1 MSLSDITARLNI
13 TLKDIIALYEESKVS
28 QRSIDTLTKFIE
40 KNQYSEFLQLSESF
54 AKSSPFLNHD
64 DITLK
69 LCTGWNYLLD
79 LLNIE
84 QKNLLKRVKA
94 LKEDKKADPDNIAKQ
109 EALLF
114 DLESRKTHVK
124 LDAARFRA
132 MITIPFE
139 NFKNE
144 NYDYM
149 AQHKQNVIEKR
160 GEKK

>member
-1 MSLSDITARLNI
+1 MSISDITARLNI
-13 TLKDIIALYEESKVS
+13 TLKDIITLFEGSKVS

-40 KNQYSEFLQLSESF
+40 NHQYSEFLQLSESF
-54 AKSSPFLNHD
+54 SKSSPFLNHD

-69 LCTGWNYLLD
+69 LCTGWNQLLD

-84 QKNLLKRVKA
+84 QQNLMKKVKA

-114 DLESRKTHVK
+114 DLESRKTNIK
-124 LDAARFRA
+124 IDSARFRA

-139 NFKNE
+139 NFSNE

-149 AQHKQNVIEKR
+149 AKHKQNVIDKR
-160 GEKK
+160 AEKK